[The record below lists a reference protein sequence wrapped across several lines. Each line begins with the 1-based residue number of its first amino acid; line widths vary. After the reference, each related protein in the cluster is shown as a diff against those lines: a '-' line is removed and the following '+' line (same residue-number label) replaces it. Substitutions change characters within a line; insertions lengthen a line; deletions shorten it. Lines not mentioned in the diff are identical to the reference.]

1 MSIVRK
7 VLWSLLL
14 LILLSGAF
22 FTGGYI
28 GFTNGY
34 AYRSFYAS
42 TTDAY
47 ITLRTIEA
55 INSRKAAAA
64 KEDLEQQLDT
74 QIVEHWVGLVN
85 KPLNY
90 FSPARQDED
99 VVKNLMSK
107 VAAYR
112 KGHPSK
118 TTDPDIKNAIE
129 AVITLY
135 DDGVAAGSPK
145 GKRR

>member
-1 MSIVRK
+1 MSLAKKAI
-7 VLWSLLL
+7 WSLVFL
-14 LILLSGAF
+14 LILFAVF
-22 FTGGYI
+22 FTGGFI
-28 GFTNGY
+28 GYNNGY

-90 FSPARQDED
+90 FSPARHDED

-112 KGHPSK
+112 KRHPST

-135 DDGVAAGSPK
+135 DEGIAVGGMK
-145 GKRR
+145 GRRR

>member
-1 MSIVRK
+1 MSIAKK
-7 VLWSLLL
+7 VMWSLLFL
-14 LILLSGAF
+14 FMLFAAF
-22 FTGGYI
+22 FTGGFI
-28 GFTNGY
+28 GYSNGY

-47 ITLRTIEA
+47 ITLRTIES

-90 FSPARQDED
+90 FSPARHDED
-99 VVKNLMSK
+99 VVKNLMGK

-112 KGHPSK
+112 KRHPSK

-135 DDGVAAGSPK
+135 DEGIAAGSPK